1 MTELVLY
8 DLPSKGHCR
17 AWSVNTWKTRLVLN
31 FKGID
36 YQTKW
41 LEYPD
46 VAPTIS
52 SLGLLSN
59 PEATPY
65 TVPTVHLPNGE
76 YVMDSRKIVEKLEQ
90 LHPSPSLHLD
100 SPSLSKIE
108 ELWPKAII
116 PLRGCLMPKI
126 PRALLNE
133 ASLDYFYRTRE
144 QRFGMP
150 LDQLEKEHGGD
161 SAWEEARPAIE
172 EVGKLLKAEGGPFI
186 LGNTVS
192 YADFMLVSA
201 LHMFKR
207 VDPAS
212 LYDRVVSIEPAFG
225 VLYNASTAWLE
236 RDDH

>member
-1 MTELVLY
+1 MAELVLY
-8 DLPSKGHCR
+8 DLPS
-17 AWSVNTWKTRLVLN
+17 RLALN

-52 SLGLLSN
+52 SLGLPPN
-59 PEATPY
+59 PEAIPY
-65 TVPTVHLPNGE
+65 TIPTVRLPNGE
-76 YVMDSRKIVEKLEQ
+76 YMMDSRKIVEKLEQ
-90 LHPSPSLHLD
+90 LYPSPPLHLD
-100 SPSLSKIE
+100 SPYLSKIE
-108 ELWPKAII
+108 ELWPKAIM
-116 PLRGCLMPKI
+116 PLRGVLMPKI

-133 ASLDYFYRTRE
+133 ASLDYFYSTRE
-144 QRFGMP
+144 KRFGMP
-150 LDQLEKEHGGD
+150 LDQLEKEQGGD
-161 SAWEEARPAIE
+161 SAWEEARPVIE

-186 LGNTVS
+186 LGKTVS

-207 VDPAS
+207 VDQAL
-212 LYDRVVSIEPAFG
+212 LYDRMVSIEPAFEL
-225 VLYNASTAWLE
+225 LYNASKAWLE